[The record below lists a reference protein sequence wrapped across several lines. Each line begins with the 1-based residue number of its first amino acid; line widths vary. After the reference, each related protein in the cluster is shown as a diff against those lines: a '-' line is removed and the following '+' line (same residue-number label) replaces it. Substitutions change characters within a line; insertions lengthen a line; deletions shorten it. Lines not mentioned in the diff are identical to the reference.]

1 MHGVS
6 RLYIQRTERIKQ
18 LLLSVTHFV
27 IYPGQI
33 RQTQQLV
40 NVRKLSI
47 RIAGDVDALQGFFYD
62 LMAHK
67 SNIQKALGFQHGMCS
82 LQIILGAFQPIPDF
96 CIIAHDAH
104 HL

>member
-1 MHGVS
+1 MYGVS

-18 LLLSVTHFV
+18 LLLSATHFV
-27 IYPGQI
+27 IYPRQI

-67 SNIQKALGFQHGMCS
+67 SNI
-82 LQIILGAFQPIPDF
+82 
-96 CIIAHDAH
+96 
-104 HL
+104 